1 MSKSLKES
9 VKIQVRKTKREKE
22 KRRKEQERLK
32 DSEALR
38 KMENAMMS
46 RLENLLAVDSIRGTG
61 WTWEETQSLKKLGF
75 SYEPIFEESIFS
87 VPSYEGGKY
96 TPAQLLA
103 RKYNAELKKA
113 RKKRKQEMQPICKEL
128 AEKLKSRQFT
138 IESVGLYHNAIAV
151 KVDGNPGKYDY
162 DRTVVSQFL
171 KRRGLRLNRI
181 EEGMIYIEMPD

>member
-9 VKIQVRKTKREKE
+9 VKIQVRKTKREEE

-32 DSEALR
+32 DSEAFR

-75 SYEPIFEESIFS
+75 SYEPIFEERIFS
-87 VPSYEGGKY
+87 VPS
-96 TPAQLLA
+96 
-103 RKYNAELKKA
+103 YNAELKKA

-128 AEKLKSRQFT
+128 AEKLKSGQFT

-171 KRRGLRLNRI
+171 KRRGLQLNKI
-181 EEGMIYIEMPD
+181 QEGRIYIEMPN

>member
-9 VKIQVRKTKREKE
+9 VKIQVRKTKREEE

-32 DSEALR
+32 DSEALCIVE
-38 KMENAMMS
+38 KVMQG
-46 RLENLLAVDSIRGTG
+46 RLDKLEEVNRFPRVNEVYEIGTG
-61 WTWEETQSLKKLGF
+61 RLKKLGF
-75 SYEPIFEESIFS
+75 MDGLSDCY
-87 VPSYEGGKY
+87 VPAYKGGKY
-96 TPAQLLA
+96 TPVQLLA

-128 AEKLKSRQFT
+128 AEKLKSGQFT

-171 KRRGLRLNRI
+171 KRRGLQLNKI
-181 EEGMIYIEMPD
+181 QEGRIYIEMPN